1 MLRGGGGGWEGPE
14 VSADEVRS
22 AAAAG
27 FYTPQAPPP
36 HGDHA
41 YAYPPSI
48 HSAVLSPSPS
58 HAPSSPH
65 PNGKSPPAVLCFS
78 PTGRHIVVLFSFR
91 FFTN

>member
-22 AAAAG
+22 AAG
-27 FYTPQAPPP
+27 FHTFQGPPP
-36 HGDHA
+36 NGDNA

-48 HSAVLSPSPS
+48 HSAMLSPSPS
-58 HAPSSPH
+58 HAPPSPH
-65 PNGKSPPAVLCFS
+65 PNGNLPPSVLCFS
-78 PTGRHIVVLFSFR
+78 PTGLHIIVLFPFR